1 MAEAAVAIPVAD
13 SKGPGLFARLAG
25 VIFSPRATYAAVVAR
40 PRWFGALLVTVV
52 IMAVAEGLFFATPT
66 GQESLLDQQVKA
78 MEAFGVNITDEMY
91 AQLESRVAYAPYTTG
106 LSLLVFFPVLYAILA
121 GMILGIF
128 GMLMGGTG
136 TFKQVFAVLAHGG
149 VITALQILVSMPLS
163 YAVGRLAG
171 FTLDALVPMLE
182 ETSFVT
188 RFLGGLDVFWMWW
201 CVSIAI
207 GIGVL
212 FKRRTGGIAITF
224 LSTYVVVVLVYALL
238 RSGS

>member
-1 MAEAAVAIPVAD
+1 MAEAAVAVLVAEP
-13 SKGPGLFARLAG
+13 KGLGLLGRLVG
-25 VIFSPRATYAAVVAR
+25 VIFSPRATYAAVVAH

-66 GQESLLDQQVKA
+66 GQESLLDQQVRA

-106 LSLLVFFPVLYAILA
+106 VSLLFFFPILYAILA
-121 GMILGIF
+121 GIILGIF
-128 GMLMGGTG
+128 GMLMGGAG
-136 TFKQVFAVLAHGG
+136 TFKQVFAILAHAG
-149 VITALQILVSMPLS
+149 VITALQIVVSMPLS
-163 YAVGRLAG
+163 YAVGRLTG
-171 FTLDALVPMLE
+171 FTLDALVPMLD

-201 CVSIAI
+201 CLSIAI
-207 GIGVL
+207 GVGVL
-212 FKRRTGGIAITF
+212 FKRRTAGIAITF
-224 LSTYVVVVLVYALL
+224 LSTYVVVVLIYALL